1 MDLLRIDAPAPARH
15 ATIAAMPVVTC
26 HDCGREVS
34 TMALAC
40 PHCGRPS
47 SPVSYAAPAAAA
59 VPAMA
64 EETLWRGSPSARVLV
79 GRIIA
84 IIVTAI
90 VVPLAAGFVASQT
103 NDLEMSGRITK
114 YGWLIMAILV
124 FSQIVTFL
132 IVMLRLQSTMYTIT
146 NQRVMIERGMLSK
159 SLNEIDLRYIDDTQF
174 FQSFT
179 DRLLGIGNVTLISS
193 DKAFPTTVLQGI
205 AKPRDIREMIRARA
219 YQVSQRQLFTR
230 AT

>member
-1 MDLLRIDAPAPARH
+1 
-15 ATIAAMPVVTC
+15 MPVVTC
-26 HDCGREVS
+26 PDCGREVS
-34 TMALAC
+34 TMAAAC

-47 SPVSYAAPAAAA
+47 SPTTYAAPAAAT
-59 VPAMA
+59 VPPIA

-84 IIVTAI
+84 IILTAI
-90 VVPLAAGFVASQT
+90 VIPLAAGFIASQT

-114 YGWLIMAILV
+114 IGWLITAIAV
-124 FSQIVTFL
+124 FWQIVTFL
-132 IVMLRLQSTMYTIT
+132 IVMVRLQSTTYTIT

-174 FQSFT
+174 FQSFSG
-179 DRLLGIGNVTLISS
+179 RLLGIGNVTLISS
-193 DKAFPTTVLQGI
+193 DKAFPTTVLHGI
-205 AKPRDIREMIRARA
+205 AKPRDIRELIRARA

>member
-1 MDLLRIDAPAPARH
+1 
-15 ATIAAMPVVTC
+15 MPVVTC
-26 HDCGREVS
+26 PDCGRDVS
-34 TMALAC
+34 TMAMAC

-47 SPVSYAAPAAAA
+47 SPVAYAAPVATAA
-59 VPAMA
+59 PAMA
-64 EETLWRGSPSARVLV
+64 EETLWRGSPSWRVLLGKLIV
-79 GRIIA
+79 IIL
-84 IIVTAI
+84 TAI
-90 VVPLAAGFVASQT
+90 LIPVAANFLAGQT
-103 NDLEMSGRITK
+103 NDMEMSGRITK
-114 YGWLIMAILV
+114 YGWLIMAIAV
-124 FSQIVTFL
+124 FWQVVTFL
-132 IVMLRLQSTMYTIT
+132 IVMVRLQSTIYTIT

-174 FQSFT
+174 FQSVA

-205 AKPRDIREMIRARA
+205 ARPREIREMIRARA

>member
-1 MDLLRIDAPAPARH
+1 LGEREYYHRRKGGGFARGLQSR
-15 ATIAAMPVVTC
+15 AMPVVTC
-26 HDCGREVS
+26 PDCGRDVS

-47 SPVSYAAPAAAA
+47 SPTSYAAPAA
-59 VPAMA
+59 VP
-64 EETLWRGSPSARVLV
+64 LIL
-79 GRIIA
+79 
-84 IIVTAI
+84 TAI
-90 VVPLAAGFVASQT
+90 LIPLAAGFIASQT

-114 YGWLIMAILV
+114 IGWLIAAIAV
-124 FSQIVTFL
+124 FWQFVTFL
-132 IVMLRLQSTMYTIT
+132 IVMVRLQSTTYTIT

-174 FQSFT
+174 FQSFA

>member
-1 MDLLRIDAPAPARH
+1 
-15 ATIAAMPVVTC
+15 MPVVTC
-26 HDCGREVS
+26 PDCGREVS
-34 TMALAC
+34 TMAAAC

-47 SPVSYAAPAAAA
+47 APVSYAAPAAATA
-59 VPAMA
+59 PVTA
-64 EETLWRGSPSARVLV
+64 EETLWRGSPSARVLIGKIV
-79 GRIIA
+79 LIIL
-84 IIVTAI
+84 TAVLI
-90 VVPLAAGFVASQT
+90 PVAARFIAST
-103 NDLEMSGRITK
+103 NDLEMSGHITK
-114 YGWLIMAILV
+114 IGWLITAIAV
-124 FSQIVTFL
+124 FYQIVMLL
-132 IVMLRLQSTMYTIT
+132 IVMARLQSTIYTIT

-174 FQSFT
+174 FQSFA

-193 DKAFPTTVLQGI
+193 DKAFPTTMLHGI

>member
-1 MDLLRIDAPAPARH
+1 
-15 ATIAAMPVVTC
+15 MPVVTC
-26 HDCGREVS
+26 PDCGREVS
-34 TMALAC
+34 TMAAAC

-47 SPVSYAAPAAAA
+47 SPVSYAAPAAATA
-59 VPAMA
+59 PVGA

-79 GRIIA
+79 GKIVLIIL
-84 IIVTAI
+84 TAI
-90 VVPLAAGFVASQT
+90 LIPVAASFIASQT

-114 YGWLIMAILV
+114 IGWLVTAIAV
-124 FSQIVTFL
+124 FYQIVMFL
-132 IVMLRLQSTMYTIT
+132 IVMVRLQSTIYTIT

-193 DKAFPTTVLQGI
+193 DKAFPTTILHGI

>member
-1 MDLLRIDAPAPARH
+1 
-15 ATIAAMPVVTC
+15 
-26 HDCGREVS
+26 
-34 TMALAC
+34 
-40 PHCGRPS
+40 
-47 SPVSYAAPAAAA
+47 
-59 VPAMA
+59 MA
-64 EETLWRGSPSARVLV
+64 EERLWSGSPSWRVLL

-84 IIVTAI
+84 IILTAI
-90 VVPLAAGFVASQT
+90 LIPVAAGFIASQT
-103 NDLEMSGRITK
+103 NDLEMSSRIAK
-114 YGWLIMAILV
+114 IGWLIVAIAV
-124 FSQIVTFL
+124 FWQVVTFL
-132 IVMLRLQSTMYTIT
+132 IVMVRLQSTIYTIT

-174 FQSFT
+174 FQSVV

-205 AKPRDIREMIRARA
+205 AKPREIRELIRARA

>member
-1 MDLLRIDAPAPARH
+1 
-15 ATIAAMPVVTC
+15 MPVITC
-26 HDCGREVS
+26 PDCGREVS
-34 TMALAC
+34 TTAAAC

-47 SPVSYAAPAAAA
+47 SPTSYAAPAATT
-59 VPAMA
+59 VPPAA

-84 IIVTAI
+84 IILTAI
-90 VVPLAAGFVASQT
+90 LIPVAAGFIASQT

-114 YGWLIMAILV
+114 IGWLITAIAV
-124 FSQIVTFL
+124 FWQIVMFL
-132 IVMLRLQSTMYTIT
+132 IVLARLQSTTYTIT

-159 SLNEIDLRYIDDTQF
+159 SLSEIDLRYIDDTQF
-174 FQSFT
+174 FQSFSG
-179 DRLLGIGNVTLISS
+179 RLLGIGNVTLISS

>member
-1 MDLLRIDAPAPARH
+1 MQSPRTRYNRGPCLSSPAP
-15 ATIAAMPVVTC
+15 IADAKSPPWPRPV
-26 HDCGREVS
+26 
-34 TMALAC
+34 

-47 SPVSYAAPAAAA
+47 SPAGYAAPAVAAA
-59 VPAMA
+59 PIA

-79 GRIIA
+79 GRLIA
-84 IIVTAI
+84 IILTAI
-90 VVPLAAGFVASQT
+90 VIPLAAGFLASQT

-114 YGWLIMAILV
+114 FGWLIAAIAV
-124 FSQIVTFL
+124 FWQIVTFL
-132 IVMLRLQSTMYTIT
+132 IVMIRLQSTSYTIT

-179 DRLLGIGNVTLISS
+179 GRLLGIGNVTLISS

>member
-1 MDLLRIDAPAPARH
+1 
-15 ATIAAMPVVTC
+15 MPVVTC
-26 HDCGREVS
+26 PDCGRDVS
-34 TMALAC
+34 TMAAAC

-47 SPVSYAAPAAAA
+47 SPVSYAAPAPTLPA
-59 VPAMA
+59 VA

-79 GRIIA
+79 GK
-84 IIVTAI
+84 IIVIVLTAI
-90 VVPLAAGFVASQT
+90 VIPVAASFIASQT

-114 YGWLIMAILV
+114 IGWLITAIAV
-124 FSQIVTFL
+124 FYEIVTFL
-132 IVMLRLQSTMYTIT
+132 IAMVRLQSTSYTIT

-174 FQSFT
+174 FQSFFE
-179 DRLLGIGNVTLISS
+179 RLLGIGNVTLISS
-193 DKAFPTTVLQGI
+193 DKAFPTTVLHGI
-205 AKPRDIREMIRARA
+205 AKPREIREMIRARA

>member
-1 MDLLRIDAPAPARH
+1 MDLIGLQSR
-15 ATIAAMPVVTC
+15 AMPVVTC
-26 HDCGREVS
+26 PDCGREVS
-34 TMALAC
+34 TMAAAC

-47 SPVSYAAPAAAA
+47 SPATYAAPTVAI
-59 VPAMA
+59 PPIA

-79 GRIIA
+79 GKIVA
-84 IIVTAI
+84 IILTAI
-90 VVPLAAGFVASQT
+90 LIPAAAAFIAKQT
-103 NDLEMSGRITK
+103 NDIEMAGRITK
-114 YGWLIMAILV
+114 FGWLIAAIAV
-124 FSQIVTFL
+124 FWQIVTFL
-132 IVMLRLQSTMYTIT
+132 IVMLRLQSTTYTIT

-174 FQSFT
+174 FQSFSG
-179 DRLLGIGNVTLISS
+179 RLLGIGNVTLISS